1 MQSVGGADIE
11 KAIALFKAG
20 NAAGAAQACRAAL
33 RRNGRNVTALFLL
46 ALTQMQERNFEEA
59 ERQFAKAT
67 ELAPAAAEIWAN
79 RGNNQIALGR
89 ADRAL
94 EFLTRALALEPNFPE
109 ALYNQAKLLTD
120 AGRLGEALAAYDKC
134 IALVPRFADAM
145 NSRGVILAKL
155 DRHDEALA
163 SYESCLAITPNAAD
177 TLNNRGNL
185 LAALDRHDEALASY
199 DASLAITPDAAD
211 TLRNRGNL
219 LAMLGRND
227 EALAS
232 YDRALRS
239 APNVPDLLDRR
250 GNLLATLGRDD
261 EAFASFDKCL
271 SADPQY
277 APGWLSVAKLLVSR
291 KRFEEALGVIRKLLA
306 VAPDADF
313 ARGYLAYVKLNLCD
327 WDGLPEDIAVL
338 RDQIVQAK
346 AVTLPFHSLLT
357 LTSPNEQLLCA
368 KARVALEFPRGSITW
383 SASPRYDHE
392 RIRLAYVSADFHEHA
407 TSHLMAGLIEH
418 HDRNRFETIAI
429 SFGPDDDSETQRR
442 IRGAFDRFVDV
453 RGCSD
458 LEAGRRIRELEV
470 DIAVDLKGFTGD
482 CRPGILVSRP
492 APLQVSYLG
501 YPGTMGADFIDYII
515 ADRWVIPPDQRRY
528 YAEEIVY
535 LPDCY
540 QCNDDKRTIGTAAPT
555 RIEAGLPAQGFV
567 FCSFNHTFKIM
578 PEVFDVWM
586 RLLGRI
592 EGSVL
597 WQLADHPAARRNL
610 RAEAERRGIA
620 PDRIVFADR
629 LPPDRHLARH
639 ALADLFLDTLPY
651 GAHTTASDALWAG
664 LPLLTC
670 LGSAFAGRVAASLLH
685 AIGLPELVTTSL
697 DEYETLAVELASE
710 PVLLGA
716 LKAKLAVHRRTH
728 ALFDTARFCRGI
740 EAAYVTMHQRHQR
753 GDPPEGFAIAARD
766 RDGP

>member
-1 MQSVGGADIE
+1 MT
-11 KAIALFKAG
+11 
-20 NAAGAAQACRAAL
+20 N
-33 RRNGRNVTALFLL
+33 
-46 ALTQMQERNFEEA
+46 
-59 ERQFAKAT
+59 
-67 ELAPAAAEIWAN
+67 
-79 RGNNQIALGR
+79 
-89 ADRAL
+89 
-94 EFLTRALALEPNFPE
+94 
-109 ALYNQAKLLTD
+109 
-120 AGRLGEALAAYDKC
+120 
-134 IALVPRFADAM
+134 
-145 NSRGVILAKL
+145 RGVILAKL
-155 DRHDEALA
+155 GRHEEALA
-163 SYESCLAITPNAAD
+163 AYESCLAITPGAPD
-177 TLNNRGNL
+177 ILYNRGNL
-185 LAALDRHDEALASY
+185 LGALGRHDEALASC
-199 DASLAITPDAAD
+199 DASLAVAPDAVD
-211 TLRNRGNL
+211 TLRNRAGL
-219 LAMLGRND
+219 LAMLGRSD

-239 APNVPDLLDRR
+239 APNAPDLLDRR
-250 GNLLATLGRDD
+250 GNLLAALGRDD

-291 KRFEEALGVIRKLLA
+291 KRFEEALGIIRKLLA

-313 ARGYLAYVKLNLCD
+313 AHGYLTFVKLNLCD
-327 WDGLPEDIAVL
+327 WDGLPEAIAAL
-338 RDQIVQAK
+338 RDQVTQAK

-357 LTSPNEQLLCA
+357 LTLPNEQLLCA
-368 KARVALEFPRGSITW
+368 KARVALEFPRASIAW
-383 SASPRYDHE
+383 SAPPRYGHD

-418 HDRNRFETIAI
+418 HDRSRFETIGV

-453 RGCSD
+453 RGRSD
-458 LEAGRRIRELEV
+458 LEAGKCIRELEV

-515 ADRWVIPPDQRRY
+515 ADRWVIPPDQRRF

-540 QCNDDKRTIGTAAPT
+540 QCNDDKRTIGTAVPT

-567 FCSFNHTFKIM
+567 FCSFNHTFKIT
-578 PEVFDVWM
+578 PDVFDIWM
-586 RLLGRI
+586 RLLGRV

-597 WQLADHPAARRNL
+597 WQLADQPAARRNL

-629 LPPDRHLARH
+629 VPPDRHLARH

-651 GAHTTASDALWAG
+651 SAHTTASDALWAG

-670 LGSAFAGRVAASLLH
+670 QGSTFAGRVAASLLH
-685 AIGLPELVTTSL
+685 AVGLPDLVTTSL
-697 DEYETLAVELASE
+697 DEYETLALELASE

-740 EAAYVTMHQRHQR
+740 EAAYATMDERHQR
-753 GDPPEGFAIAARD
+753 GEPPEGFAVTARD
-766 RDGP
+766 HDAP

>member
-1 MQSVGGADIE
+1 MSEMQSVGGADIE

-33 RRNGRNVTALFLL
+33 RRDGRNVTARFLL

-79 RGNNQIALGR
+79 RGNNQIARGR

-109 ALYNQAKLLTD
+109 ALYNRAKLLTD

-155 DRHDEALA
+155 DRH
-163 SYESCLAITPNAAD
+163 
-177 TLNNRGNL
+177 
-185 LAALDRHDEALASY
+185 
-199 DASLAITPDAAD
+199 
-211 TLRNRGNL
+211 
-219 LAMLGRND
+219 D

-540 QCNDDKRTIGTAAPT
+540 RCNDDKRTIGTAAPT

-740 EAAYVTMHQRHQR
+740 EAAYVTMRQRHQR